1 MSRTSAGT
9 RSFQQWSSKRDVIG
23 VLSHVLL
30 AHDLFRKPVSSPD
43 QVRARLFRDYA
54 QTDPVDSLSTTFR
67 VVNFIATRLDEAFVH
82 RMRRRHVH
90 PCGAIAASV
99 PRVAQPVMRRSTI
112 SATRYIPMPI
122 TLVTSSPAKASGTSK
137 RDEATSIRLPIPLL
151 EATVSATIDPTNATV
166 IATFS
171 EAKKYGIERG

>member
-1 MSRTSAGT
+1 MSNTSAGT

-30 AHDLFRKPVSSPD
+30 EHDLFRKPVSSPD
-43 QVRARLFRDYA
+43 QVRARLFRDHA
-54 QTDPVDSLSTTFR
+54 LTDPVDSLSTTFR
-67 VVNFIATRLDEAFVH
+67 VVNFIAAGWTKRSCTACGDDMFTPAARLP
-82 RMRRRHVH
+82 RRCRGW
-90 PCGAIAASV
+90 PSRSCAA
-99 PRVAQPVMRRSTI
+99 RL

-171 EAKKYGIERG
+171 EAKK

>member
-1 MSRTSAGT
+1 MSSTSAGT

-30 AHDLFRKPVSSPD
+30 AHDLFRKPVST
-43 QVRARLFRDYA
+43 FRDYA
-54 QTDPVDSLSTTFR
+54 LTDPVDSLSTTFR
-67 VVNFIATRLDEAFVH
+67 VVNFIATPLDEAFVH